1 MRRFSFF
8 FFAIIICLISNTGE
22 PCTTAIISGKITP
35 DGRPLL
41 WKNRDTD
48 NLNNKL
54 MYFREGNLDYIG
66 LVNSN
71 DSNGNEIWIGMN
83 NAGFAIMNSVAAN
96 LGLYD
101 TVKYKDKEGIIM
113 KLALRECT
121 TVDDFEKLLNTLNKP
136 FGVETNFGV
145 IDAYGNAAYFETHH
159 WGYVKF
165 DVNESPD
172 GYLIRTNFAFS
183 GVEDKGQGYER
194 YLIEEELFKD
204 AYNKGNLTLQF
215 ILQDAARCL
224 KHGLTKVDL
233 KKQCS
238 FNPDDDIFVNFA
250 DFIPRY
256 STSASVVIQGVRKG
270 DNPDKMI
277 MWTIL
282 GFPPCSVVYP
292 VFFNEEKLLPS
303 ILSAESGNNAWLCSK
318 VLEVKDK
325 CFPIKRGRG
334 TNYIKINVLYN
345 LSGSGI
351 MQRLMILENEILRN
365 SEEFINDYFKTGL
378 SIDLLKKYYNSND
391 EKIINYFNNLLK

>member
-66 LVNSN
+66 IVNSN

-136 FGVETNFGV
+136 LGVETNFGV

-270 DNPDKMI
+270 DNSDKMI